1 MSNGRGWQPGIWI
14 LTGALCFLA
23 GCAATARREAQW
35 IDPALGGQSGYL
47 RGARIVV
54 ACEAYDVA
62 AQRTC
67 EDQLARELAA
77 KGATPAMVPA
87 QAVILT
93 DRPLDGQLV
102 ASANELGAKA
112 VFVMTLTPATL
123 APGPGLSLGI
133 GGFSLGRGGGVGVG
147 LGVPI
152 GGSVA
157 GTGFAANARLTDAR
171 GNRLVWTATL
181 VADPSSDY
189 TAQFAALAR
198 SMVDTAQGA
207 GLF

>member
-1 MSNGRGWQPGIWI
+1 M
-14 LTGALCFLA
+14 
-23 GCAATARREAQW
+23 
-35 IDPALGGQSGYL
+35 
-47 RGARIVV
+47 
-54 ACEAYDVA
+54 
-62 AQRTC
+62 
-67 EDQLARELAA
+67 
-77 KGATPAMVPA
+77 
-87 QAVILT
+87 
-93 DRPLDGQLV
+93 
-102 ASANELGAKA
+102 
-112 VFVMTLTPATL
+112 
-123 APGPGLSLGI
+123 
-133 GGFSLGRGGGVGVG
+133 GVG